1 MTGES
6 RFEGRGRGGGRVLH
20 MLGRH
25 SRIQIWDRDKLVK
38 TVSSDAWGATRRRA
52 MLLTELSLLPLGR

>member
-38 TVSSDAWGATRRRA
+38 TVSSDAG
-52 MLLTELSLLPLGR
+52 GGD

>member
-25 SRIQIWDRDKLVK
+25 RRIQISMGQGQDGEDCELRC
-38 TVSSDAWGATRRRA
+38 WG
-52 MLLTELSLLPLGR
+52 GD